1 MIQVNKGPNPFL
13 QAVFFLERS
22 LAILVLSMRSPLEQ
36 LWYDFL
42 VEHNIEFEEQV
53 PIGNYVAES
62 IDLEID
68 GLQHSSKKNRLRDAK
83 RDKYFKSIGFD
94 VIRLPMNYHSMNKRK
109 HRERFE
115 QQKQYLLSRV

>member
-1 MIQVNKGPNPFL
+1 
-13 QAVFFLERS
+13 
-22 LAILVLSMRSPLEQ
+22 MRSPLEQ

-42 VEHNIEFEEQV
+42 VEHSIEFEEQV
-53 PIGNYVAES
+53 PIGNYVADFIVKKS